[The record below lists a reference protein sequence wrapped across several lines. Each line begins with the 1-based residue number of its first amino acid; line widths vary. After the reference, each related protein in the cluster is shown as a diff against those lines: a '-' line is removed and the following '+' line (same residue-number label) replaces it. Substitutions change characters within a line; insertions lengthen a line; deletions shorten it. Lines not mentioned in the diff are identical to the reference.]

1 MAATSTCLTPAGG
14 SAWSQN
20 SAVQRRESGGV
31 GSEWADA
38 KAREWWDK
46 VNPPDTD
53 PVDDLAALLREV
65 GGQYVTH
72 IRFDDHGAIRAAA
85 LAEVR
90 KIVEDEAAAWACN
103 CDEAWKGRSLI
114 DPDCGKCNY
123 ISEVCDEILRRIEG
137 LK

>member
-1 MAATSTCLTPAGG
+1 MTTD
-14 SAWSQN
+14 
-20 SAVQRRESGGV
+20 
-31 GSEWADA
+31 WADEKVA
-38 KAREWWDK
+38 EWYS
-46 VNPPDTD
+46 D
-53 PVDDLAALLREV
+53 PTKSSLAALLREARKD
-65 GGQYVTH
+65 T
-72 IRFDDHGAIRAAA
+72 

-137 LK
+137 LDG

>member
-65 GGQYVTH
+65 RKDT
-72 IRFDDHGAIRAAA
+72 

-90 KIVEDEAAAWACN
+90 KIVEDVRANHPPARECFDAWM
-103 CDEAWKGRSLI
+103 S
-114 DPDCGKCNY
+114 
-123 ISEVCDEILRRIEG
+123 CDEILRRIEG
-137 LK
+137 LDG